1 MHEDVCF
8 EPLQDNEIHPV
19 SDWGLIYPASN
30 ETASSM
36 FDFTREHHNWLRR
49 RAAQAAPFEV
59 CGFIMYDGSIIEIR
73 NVAENPYDNFTM
85 DLRQIGRKV
94 DIKKIA
100 AMWHT
105 HPGGDI
111 RPSNA
116 DLKAIRLCGWDY
128 LIVTADEIALY
139 ERSA

>member
-1 MHEDVCF
+1 
-8 EPLQDNEIHPV
+8 
-19 SDWGLIYPASN
+19 
-30 ETASSM
+30 
-36 FDFTREHHNWLRR
+36 
-49 RAAQAAPFEV
+49 
-59 CGFIMYDGSIIEIR
+59 MYDGSIIEIR